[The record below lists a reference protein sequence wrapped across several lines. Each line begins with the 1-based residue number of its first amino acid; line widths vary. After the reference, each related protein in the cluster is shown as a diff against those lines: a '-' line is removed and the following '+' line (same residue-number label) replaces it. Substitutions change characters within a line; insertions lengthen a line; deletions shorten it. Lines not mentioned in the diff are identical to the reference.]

1 MLAWQAKAWSCT
13 RSSHCHFCVP
23 GHFAY
28 VPSFCIA
35 CELLERTMH
44 GPLCILHN
52 WLHMNQLW
60 IHSDNT
66 RAVRSL
72 MELRWRDTSKCIRVY
87 VKKKIWG
94 IKPVMLLLLLILKAH
109 RVHLPILPLTFLP
122 ASFGVQSIPH
132 SHWRML
138 VPVGRWKVMK
148 TGKKVLHFLQSC
160 LL

>member
-1 MLAWQAKAWSCT
+1 MLAGQGKG

-28 VPSFCIA
+28 VSSFCLA
-35 CELLERTMH
+35 CELLESTMH
-44 GPLCILHN
+44 GPLYTLYN
-52 WLHMNQLW
+52 WLRMNQFW

-66 RAVRSL
+66 RTVRSL

-94 IKPVMLLLLLILKAH
+94 IKPVMLLLLLLLLLLKAH
-109 RVHLPILPLTFLP
+109 RVHPPILPLTFLP